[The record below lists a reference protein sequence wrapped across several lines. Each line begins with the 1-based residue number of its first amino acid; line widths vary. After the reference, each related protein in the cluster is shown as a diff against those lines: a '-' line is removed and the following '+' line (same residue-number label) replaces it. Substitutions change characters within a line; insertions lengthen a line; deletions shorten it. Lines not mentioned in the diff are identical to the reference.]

1 MTRESQLALIH
12 AAAQLLG
19 QILVSSGDNEP
30 GIASVNV
37 AADALTCAV
46 RTIESVTVTE
56 PKS

>member
-1 MTRESQLALIH
+1 MTRESKLALIH

-30 GIASVNV
+30 GIVSVNI
-37 AADALTCAV
+37 AADALTTAV

>member
-1 MTRESQLALIH
+1 MTRESKLALIH

-37 AADALTCAV
+37 AADALTVAV
-46 RTIESVTVTE
+46 RTIESTTE
-56 PKS
+56 AKS